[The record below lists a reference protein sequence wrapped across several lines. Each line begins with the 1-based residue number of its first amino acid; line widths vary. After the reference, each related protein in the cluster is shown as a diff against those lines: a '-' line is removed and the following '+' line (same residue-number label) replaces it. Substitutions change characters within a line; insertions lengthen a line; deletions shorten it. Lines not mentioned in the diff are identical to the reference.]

1 MLKRLRSDP
10 YGSRGAFSL
19 CALVGALVI
28 VRVGIVGVAPVAADE
43 CHSCTG
49 GVDTTVVV
57 TRGLASYFGKSLCQ
71 VFAAPDSLLTD
82 FTIWRGAEPPPGD
95 PTGMH
100 LYITE
105 VDSSG
110 TPDPSRIVLDGP
122 TMVLSDS
129 SSFPRAVQ
137 FHFDPPLVLPHRGK
151 FGAAIKEEDPY
162 CAGGFSLQVDST
174 GAYPCGQL
182 WLIHKYVNCVGLG
195 LGAQLMAGS
204 GLRFKVRFACAG
216 STPAVRSTWGSL
228 KASYR

>member
-1 MLKRLRSDP
+1 MSIRTRRARRTSILL
-10 YGSRGAFSL
+10 
-19 CALVGALVI
+19 ALVI
-28 VRVGIVGVAPVAADE
+28 AIGASVANSGQAAPTTDP
-43 CHSCTG
+43 CAACAG
-49 GVDTTVVV
+49 GVDLSVV
-57 TRGLASYFGKSLCQ
+57 TTRGVASYFGKSLCQ

-82 FTIWRGAEPPPGD
+82 FTIWRGPEAPPGN

-122 TMVLSDS
+122 TMVLSDT
-129 SSFPRAVQ
+129 SSFPRPVQ

-151 FGAAIKEEDPY
+151 FGAAIKEEDPF
-162 CAGGFSLQVDST
+162 CASLFSLQADST

-195 LGAQLMAGS
+195 LGAELMAGS
-204 GLRFKVRFACAG
+204 GLRFQVRFACAG
-216 STPAVRSTWGSL
+216 STAAERSTWGSL
-228 KASYR
+228 KARYR